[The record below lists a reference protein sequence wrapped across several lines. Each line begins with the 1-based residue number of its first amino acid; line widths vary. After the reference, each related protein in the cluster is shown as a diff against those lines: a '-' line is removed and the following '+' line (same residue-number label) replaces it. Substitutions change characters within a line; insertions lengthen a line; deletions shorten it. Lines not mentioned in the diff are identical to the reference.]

1 MKNSFNQVQKT
12 DFPEAVNYE
21 FDFEN
26 QNNQNNKYISMAEP
40 IFKIL
45 ILTITSVIVDKLKEA
60 LSIRSEQQWCFIGC
74 DGLPYVIA
82 NRLIDSDPVK
92 SQWIAMSNGLGHLYM
107 NQIKTFFSVC
117 KSIFLE
123 ELARDVLHFQTPNA
137 LNHFFRCSDTH
148 KSYQALGILLY
159 GTMYE
164 LLHSYVKQCDSEPSV
179 EGFILFNPNNMYHM
193 IKQF

>member
-1 MKNSFNQVQKT
+1 MKKMTLRMSLVRSTKYSIGFAQMKLAKIKCDDCKSNVVKNSFNQVQKT
-12 DFPEAVNYE
+12 DFPEPVYYE

-82 NRLIDSDPVK
+82 NLLIDSDPVK
-92 SQWIAMSNGLGHLYM
+92 
-107 NQIKTFFSVC
+107 
-117 KSIFLE
+117 
-123 ELARDVLHFQTPNA
+123 
-137 LNHFFRCSDTH
+137 
-148 KSYQALGILLY
+148 
-159 GTMYE
+159 
-164 LLHSYVKQCDSEPSV
+164 
-179 EGFILFNPNNMYHM
+179 
-193 IKQF
+193 